1 MTVHVVG
8 AGIAGLSAAFT
19 LTKAGERVV
28 LYDAAARSGGRCHS
42 FFDKKLDALIDAGT
56 HLMLGANTALLAML
70 RECPTRTPLKNTGT
84 KMLFFRQDGTSF
96 QIDTSRPLSAAARL
110 PELYSLLCESVMNTP
125 ANRADAVLFLK
136 TAAKCFG
143 KENGAVYLASPSLFD
158 SVVAPVE
165 QYLKQRG
172 AVFRFGRRLR
182 RVKDDG
188 LVFFDGEE
196 IELRGDDKAV
206 LAVDSE
212 NLSRLVVGAPELPF
226 QTIANIHYKTD
237 VPLPASFVGL
247 VGMTGHWA
255 FMKNGIVSVTISAAN
270 DLCARL
276 SSDVLAQTV
285 WRELSTALKFPFQ
298 TPPFRV
304 VFEKRATVLQTR
316 IIGKRRP
323 SADIGMKNV
332 FVAGDFTKT
341 ALPCTIEG
349 AVRSGVTAARLI
361 LNQRGF

>member
-8 AGIAGLSAAFT
+8 AGMAGLSAAFT
-19 LTKAGERVV
+19 LTKAGVPVV
-28 LYDAAARSGGRCHS
+28 VSDAAARAGGRCRS
-42 FFDKKLDALIDAGT
+42 FFDKRLDAPVDAGT

-70 RECPTRTPLKNTGT
+70 DECPTRTPLKNAGT
-84 KMLFFRQDGTSF
+84 KMTFFRKDGSRF
-96 QIDTSRPLSAAARL
+96 DIDSARPFSAVSHL

-125 ANRADAVLFLK
+125 ARQADAMLFLK

-143 KENGAVYLASPSLFD
+143 AKNGAVYLAFPTLYD

-182 RVKDDG
+182 RVEKDR
-188 LVFFDGEE
+188 LIFFDGEE
-196 IELRGDDKAV
+196 IALNGGDKAV

-212 NLSRLVVGAPELPF
+212 NLSRLVAGAPEPPF

-237 VPLPASFVGL
+237 APLPAPFVGL
-247 VGMTGHWA
+247 IGMTGHWA
-255 FMKNGIVSVTISAAN
+255 FAKNGVVSVTISAAN

-276 SSDVLAQTV
+276 SPDALAETV
-285 WRELSTALKFPFQ
+285 WLETANALSLPAR
-298 TPPFRV
+298 TPPFRTV
-304 VFEKRATVLQTR
+304 MEKRATVLQTR
-316 IIGKRRP
+316 TVNKTRLR
-323 SADIGMKNV
+323 ADIGAGNV
-332 FVAGDFTKT
+332 FVAGDFTAT

-349 AVRSGVTAARLI
+349 AVRSGIKAARTV
-361 LNQRGF
+361 LNQKRF